1 MTTSSSPIAAL
12 KSQASKIVR
21 QLKLFQW
28 KEGQENLKFAVV
40 MDDKIIQMTVT
51 KDMIQ
56 RTSSDELKEMI
67 FLYMKEET
75 VQ

>member
-40 MDDKIIQMTVT
+40 MNDKIIQMTVA